1 MLQGAGQGLG
11 EPGGPGGGGGG
22 GPGPRICSGGP
33 GRVLKDWAVAQGTG
47 QALAVGNRGVPQSSI
62 WGFRGP
68 GKAIEQGLATLGSV
82 GL

>member
-1 MLQGAGQGLG
+1 MLQGAGRARGRRRS
-11 EPGGPGGGGGG
+11 
-22 GPGPRICSGGP
+22 RICSGGP
-33 GRVLKDWAVAQGTG
+33 GRVLKDWAVALGTG

-68 GKAIEQGLATLGSV
+68 GKAIEQGLATPGSV